1 MNNPHKGAR
10 LTVYSREQIVA
21 RIQAGTKSAEV
32 AAAFGVGSGQNM
44 GVMRGVFCLRRSAD
58 HRELRP
64 L

>member
-32 AAAFGVGSGQNM
+32 AAAFGVS
-44 GVMRGVFCLRRSAD
+44 LRTVRKCRVVLKPETARAGGHS
-58 HRELRP
+58 
-64 L
+64 